1 MKNTTLFDIMG
12 RSFSLR
18 CIFDLDFSRVLSHYI
33 QKPTMRRFCMTKQ
46 QATAEMKY
54 QLSKYILQVLLDKKL
69 ITTDEAIQAKAVLI
83 EKYDPF
89 TRCLEEVDVWQ
100 TGL

>member
-1 MKNTTLFDIMG
+1 
-12 RSFSLR
+12 
-18 CIFDLDFSRVLSHYI
+18 
-33 QKPTMRRFCMTKQ
+33 MTKQ

-100 TGL
+100 TEL